1 MYKEIYSGLQKGFY
15 KLETF
20 NRFMRR
26 SLGAELICCIS
37 DRNTF
42 DDSVYAGVFSINHAY
57 SGYDREGVNTDF
69 ERSDM
74 IQLAFVGSM
83 GIAAGFAMGERLR
96 PATSEELQRRRLPG
110 TFDGFEIDHVAKVVV
125 WGNEQ
130 TIPRIEQIIF
140 EEAKKYE

>member
-1 MYKEIYSGLQKGFY
+1 MEK
-15 KLETF
+15 F
-20 NRFMRR
+20 NGFMRR

-83 GIAAGFAMGERLR
+83 NVAVGFVNGERLR
-96 PATSEELQRRRLPG
+96 PATPEELQRRRLPG
-110 TFDGFEIDHVAKVVV
+110 KFSGFEIDQVAKVVV

-130 TIPRIEQIIF
+130 TIPHIEQIIL
-140 EEAKKYE
+140 EEAKKYKAGENTR